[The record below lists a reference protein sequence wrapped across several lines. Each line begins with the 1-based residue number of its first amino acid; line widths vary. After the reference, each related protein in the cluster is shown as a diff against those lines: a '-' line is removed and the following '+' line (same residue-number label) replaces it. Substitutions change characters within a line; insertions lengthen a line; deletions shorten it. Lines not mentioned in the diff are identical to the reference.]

1 MARRT
6 IVAAMCGATVIGL
19 ISACGANTPVT
30 VPTVTPRAQ
39 KTTASAP
46 SSTPTAS
53 TTPSPAA
60 ASQPPVATP
69 GPVNRP
75 SAEVSNLID
84 RLTPTQFALNKAGYL
99 LITYSDQVKGIKAA
113 WRLYGPQ
120 DNVIAEGRGGAG
132 PTAVDTGFLLFQ
144 RTVKFLD
151 RRGRLTKVTSRESL
165 RRPLGEGDT
174 PIPGLE
180 EAFNF
185 RDKELFVGTAVPNGV
200 VTLVDGKGRFWA
212 LGKHTPGRTVVRL
225 ARPGGAWRSRDLGPR
240 IGARRVTGAG
250 KLIMVTGVRRMYLSS
265 DGGKTWRLLR
275 HGASVYSGE
284 APDFGVTADGSIVAG
299 DERAGWRISHDL
311 KTFHDATPG
320 EVRGAVQTVTTRGT
334 GASSQL
340 SVDGVHWEGFSIP
353 SLRRHL
359 SATSP

>member
-6 IVAAMCGATVIGL
+6 TFATMCGAAAIGL
-19 ISACGANTPVT
+19 ISACGANTPQAA
-30 VPTVTPRAQ
+30 PTATPRAQ
-39 KTTASAP
+39 KTTASTAA
-46 SSTPTAS
+46 STPTQS
-53 TTPSPAA
+53 TSPSPTAPP
-60 ASQPPVATP
+60 QPPVATP

-84 RLTPTQFALNKAGYL
+84 RLTPSQFSLNKAGYL
-99 LITYSDQVKGIKAA
+99 LITYADQVRGIKAA
-113 WRLYGPQ
+113 WRLYGPE

-132 PTAVDTGFLLFQ
+132 PTAVNNGFLLFQ
-144 RTVKFLD
+144 RKVNFLD
-151 RRGRLTKVTSRESL
+151 RRGRLTKVTSHEYS
-165 RRPLGEGDT
+165 RRPLGQGDT

-185 RDKELFVGTAVPNGV
+185 RHKELFAGTAVPNGV
-200 VTLVDGKGRFWA
+200 VTLIDGKGRYWA
-212 LGKHTPGRTVVRL
+212 LGKHTEGRTVVRV

-240 IGARRVTGAG
+240 IGAQRVTGAG
-250 KLIMVTGVRRMYLSS
+250 NLIMVTGLRRMYLSS

-284 APDFGVTADGSIVAG
+284 APEFEATPDGSIVAG
-299 DERAGWRISHDL
+299 DERAGWRISRDL
-311 KTFHDATPG
+311 KTFQDATPG
-320 EVRGAVQTVTTRGT
+320 EAKTASRVVTTRGT

-353 SLRRHL
+353 RLRRLL
-359 SATSP
+359 SATSR